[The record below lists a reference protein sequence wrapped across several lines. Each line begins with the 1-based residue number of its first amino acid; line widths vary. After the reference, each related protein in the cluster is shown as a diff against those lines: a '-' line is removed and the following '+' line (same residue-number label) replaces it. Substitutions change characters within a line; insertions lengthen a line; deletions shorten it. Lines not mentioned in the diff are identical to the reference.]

1 MTCNEN
7 KDLDSPDVG
16 PVTNLADLGCDK
28 QYRSLFENLFVTW
41 ISLICYMDLSK
52 PIWLILDA
60 TRSMGAPLLFA
71 AFDIDG
77 NIISDGNII
86 IGGNIKG
93 RTL

>member
-1 MTCNEN
+1 MM
-7 KDLDSPDVG
+7 
-16 PVTNLADLGCDK
+16 
-28 QYRSLFENLFVTW
+28 
-41 ISLICYMDLSK
+41 LI
-52 PIWLILDA
+52 WEA
-60 TRSMGAPLLFA
+60 TSSIGSRLRFA